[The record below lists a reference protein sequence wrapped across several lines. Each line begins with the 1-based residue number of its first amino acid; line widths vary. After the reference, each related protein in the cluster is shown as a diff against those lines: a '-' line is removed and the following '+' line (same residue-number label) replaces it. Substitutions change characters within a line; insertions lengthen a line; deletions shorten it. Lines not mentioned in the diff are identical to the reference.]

1 MQKIVKN
8 NKENEEKNIVKK
20 QTGITL
26 IALVI
31 TIIVLLIL
39 AGVSIA
45 TLTGN
50 NGILTQANQAKENN
64 NSAAAKEK
72 VEVEALG
79 SIDKSGKF
87 NESTFEE
94 NVTKNIKGSTV
105 RKSGSSLI
113 VTVDGYDVT
122 VNGTTGEVTGVAK
135 ANGETPSA
143 SVKPGI
149 EVGKTAKDNYT
160 DSNKEKATIPEGFTV
175 DETENT
181 ISSGLVVHGP
191 DGSEFVWVPVPDIN
205 SMAQCSTA
213 GGSCNLQLDGD
224 TLKCTTHNSTD
235 IVGKIYSTEVFKNS
249 IDDTANTT
257 YGADS
262 YGLGEPAYLTNSSY
276 GDASSYNAIGLK
288 LSNMQENYRN
298 MAAKV
303 AKYGGFYVGR
313 YETSLSD
320 AGANSAGTN
329 GKAQSKP
336 GVIPTSAANSATSS
350 WYGLYKIQDKKYT
363 GKNNSVESSMI
374 WGSQY
379 DSIINWVK
387 NGNNETEKAKL
398 TNTSLGNNS
407 GGNVT
412 TTGNSN
418 YSDDSIN
425 NIRDLGGNLVE
436 WTLEAYDT
444 LYRVYRG
451 GYCGGD
457 TVSPSYRDGTD
468 PTCTDSNVGSRLT
481 LYIK

>member
-1 MQKIVKN
+1 MQEIVKN
-8 NKENEEKNIVKK
+8 NKRHKEKNIVKK

-45 TLTGN
+45 MLTGN

-72 VEVEALG
+72 VQVEALG

-87 NESTFEE
+87 NEGTFEE

-105 RKSGSSLI
+105 RKSGNSLI

-135 ANGETPSA
+135 SNGEKPSTGVTP
-143 SVKPGI
+143 GT
-149 EVGKTAKDNYT
+149 EVSKTEKDNYT
-160 DSNKEKATIPEGFTV
+160 DSNKEKATIPKGFTV

-191 DGSEFVWVPVPDIN
+191 DGSEFVWIPVTDIN
-205 SMAQCSTA
+205 NMSQCSTA
-213 GGSCNLQLDGD
+213 GGNCNLQLDGD
-224 TLKCTTHNSTD
+224 TLKCTTHNSED
-235 IVGKIYSTEVFKNS
+235 IVGKLYATELYKNS
-249 IDDTANTT
+249 IDDTANKT
-257 YGADS
+257 YSVDS
-262 YGLGEPAYLTNSSY
+262 ELREPAYLTNSSY
-276 GDASSYNAIGLK
+276 GDASSYNTIGLK
-288 LSNMQENYRN
+288 LSDMQRDYRN

-313 YETSLSD
+313 YETSLSNATSTEAKD
-320 AGANSAGTN
+320 GDV
-329 GKAQSKP
+329 QSKP
-336 GVIPTSAANSATSS
+336 GVIPTSAANSATSR
-350 WYGLYKIQDKKYT
+350 WYGLYKIQDKTYT
-363 GKNNSVESSMI
+363 GKNGSVESSMI

-379 DSIINWVK
+379 DAIINWVK

-398 TNTSLGNNS
+398 TNSLGNNS
-407 GGNVT
+407 GGNVK
-412 TTGNSN
+412 TTGNN
-418 YSDDSIN
+418 TYANDSIN
-425 NIRDLGGNLVE
+425 NIRDLGGNLSE
-436 WTLEAYDT
+436 WTLEAYNT
-444 LYRVYRG
+444 YGRVIRG
-451 GYCGGD
+451 GYYND
-457 TVSPSYRDGTD
+457 TSSPSYRYGSHPYGTN
-468 PTCTDSNVGSRLT
+468 SNSGSRVT

>member
-1 MQKIVKN
+1 MQRIVKN
-8 NKENEEKNIVKK
+8 NKVNKEKNIVKK

-50 NGILTQANQAKENN
+50 NGILTQANTAKENN
-64 NSAAAKEK
+64 KVAAAKEK
-72 VEVEALG
+72 VQVEALG

-105 RKSGSSLI
+105 KKSGNSLI

-122 VNGTTGEVTGVAK
+122 VDATTGEVTGVAK

-143 SVKPGI
+143 SVQPGI
-149 EVGKTAKDNYT
+149 EVSKTVKDNYT
-160 DSNKEKATIPEGFTV
+160 DTNKEKATIPAGFTV

-181 ISSGLVVHGP
+181 ISSGLVVRGP
-191 DGSEFVWVPVPDIN
+191 DRSEFVWVPVPDIN

-213 GGSCNLQLDGD
+213 GGNCNLQLEGN
-224 TLKCTTHNSTD
+224 TLKCTTHNSTE
-235 IVGKIYSTEVFKNS
+235 IVGKLYATEPYNNEIDNS
-249 IDDTANTT
+249 ANTT
-257 YGADS
+257 YNANS
-262 YGLGEPAYLTNSSY
+262 GLREPAYLTNSSY
-276 GDASSYNAIGLK
+276 ADGSSYNTIGLQ
-288 LSNMQENYRN
+288 LSDMQTDYKN
-298 MAAKV
+298 MAMNV

-320 AGANSAGTN
+320 ANASSAGTT
-329 GKAQSKP
+329 GTAQSKQ
-336 GVIPTSAANSATSS
+336 GVIPTSAKNSATSS
-350 WYGLYKIQDKKYT
+350 WYGLYKIQDKTYT
-363 GKNNSVESSMI
+363 GKNGSVESSMI

-379 DSIINWVK
+379 DAILNWA
-387 NGNNETEKAKL
+387 KAGVDKDKI
-398 TNTSLGNNS
+398 TNTSLGNHS
-407 GGNVT
+407 GSVT

-418 YSDDSIN
+418 YPNDSIN
-425 NIRDLGGNLVE
+425 NIRDLGGNLIE
-436 WTLEAYDT
+436 WTLEASNT
-444 LYRVYRG
+444 HYRVLRG
-451 GYCGGD
+451 GYYNK
-457 TVSPSYRDGTD
+457 THSPSFRDYNYPFYTR
-468 PTCTDSNVGSRLT
+468 SYFGSRVT

>member
-1 MQKIVKN
+1 MQEIVKN
-8 NKENEEKNIVKK
+8 NKVNEEKDIVKK

-50 NGILTQANQAKENN
+50 NGILKQANQAKENN
-64 NSAAAKEK
+64 NSAAVKEK

-79 SIDKSGKF
+79 SMDKSGKF

-105 RKSGSSLI
+105 KKSESSLI

-122 VNGTTGEVTGVAK
+122 VDKETGEVTGVVK
-135 ANGETPSA
+135 SNGE
-143 SVKPGI
+143 KPTTG
-149 EVGKTAKDNYT
+149 VQPGTVVSKTEKNNYSDGT
-160 DSNKEKATIPEGFTV
+160 NTATIPEGFTV
-175 DETENT
+175 DKTENT

-205 SMAQCSTA
+205 TMAQCSTA
-213 GGSCNLQLDGD
+213 GGSCNLQLDGE

-235 IVGKIYSTEVFKNS
+235 IVGKLYATTTGENFGTENTIYNANS
-249 IDDTANTT
+249 
-257 YGADS
+257 
-262 YGLGEPAYLTNSSY
+262 GLREPAIVEDYDNS
-276 GDASSYNAIGLK
+276 SSYNTIGLK
-288 LSNMQENYRN
+288 LSNMQEDYRN

-320 AGANSAGTN
+320 ATESSAGTN
-329 GKAQSKP
+329 GKAQSKQ
-336 GVIPTSAANSATSS
+336 GVIPTSAGNSATSS
-350 WYGLYKIQDKKYT
+350 WYGLYSKQKGYT
-363 GKNNSVESSMI
+363 GKNGSVESSMI

-379 DSIINWVK
+379 DAIINWVK

-418 YSDDSIN
+418 YSDDSIK
-425 NIRDLGGNLVE
+425 NIRDLGGNLFE

-444 LYRVYRG
+444 FNRVFRG
-451 GYCGGD
+451 GDYD
-457 TVSPSYRDGTD
+457 YTHSPSYRGYSD
-468 PTCTDSNVGSRLT
+468 PSVTLSNIASRVA

>member
-1 MQKIVKN
+1 MQEIVKN
-8 NKENEEKNIVKK
+8 NKVNEEKDIVKK

-64 NSAAAKEK
+64 NSAAVKEK

-79 SIDKSGKF
+79 SMDKSGKF

-105 RKSGSSLI
+105 KKSGSSLI

-122 VNGTTGEVTGVAK
+122 VDKETGEVTGVVK
-135 ANGETPSA
+135 SNGE
-143 SVKPGI
+143 KPTTGVQPGT
-149 EVGKTAKDNYT
+149 EVSKTEKDNYT

-191 DGSEFVWVPVPDIN
+191 DGSEFVWVPVSDIN
-205 SMAQCSTA
+205 SMSQCSAA
-213 GGSCNLQLDGD
+213 GGDCNLQLEGD
-224 TLKCTTHNSTD
+224 VLKCKTHNNND
-235 IVGKIYSTEVFKNS
+235 EIVGKLYATDIGENFGTVNKIYM
-249 IDDTANTT
+249 DD
-257 YGADS
+257 S
-262 YGLGEPAYLTNSSY
+262 GLREPAYLTNTIT
-276 GDASSYNAIGLK
+276 GDVSNFNTIGLT
-288 LSNMQENYRN
+288 LSDMQINYKNMS
-298 MAAKV
+298 AKV

-313 YETSLSD
+313 YEASEANNRSL
-320 AGANSAGTN
+320 
-329 GKAQSKP
+329 QSKSGLNP
-336 GVIPTSAANSATSS
+336 VALS
-350 WYGLYKIQDKKYT
+350 WYELYYKCNKTYT
-363 GKNNSVESSMI
+363 GKNDSVESSMI

-379 DSIINWVK
+379 DAILNWA
-387 NGNNETEKAKL
+387 KAGVDKDKI
-398 TNTSLGNNS
+398 TNTSLGNHS
-407 GGNVT
+407 GSVT

-418 YSDDSIN
+418 YPNDSIN
-425 NIRDLGGNLVE
+425 NIRDLGGNLIE
-436 WTLEAYDT
+436 WTLEASNT
-444 LYRVYRG
+444 HYRVLRG
-451 GYCGGD
+451 GYYNK
-457 TVSPSYRDGTD
+457 THSPSFRDYNYPFYTR
-468 PTCTDSNVGSRLT
+468 SYFGSRVT